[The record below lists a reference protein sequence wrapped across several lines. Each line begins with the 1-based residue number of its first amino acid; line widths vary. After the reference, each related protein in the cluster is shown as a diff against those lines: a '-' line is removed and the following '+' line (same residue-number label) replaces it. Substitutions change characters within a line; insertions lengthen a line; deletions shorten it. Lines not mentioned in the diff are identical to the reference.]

1 MKFFATT
8 IIAFFF
14 VTEAAAFQ
22 VPPIPPPGGS
32 ELWSGTS
39 IVTSTSTC
47 LECSG
52 WEFISICW
60 RGVFDFVEIGFTEV
74 ECGSNTDPQSWGYF
88 QLQDALNG
96 TTPLP
101 GGYVGLSAILEAI
114 GDGNIYGLSDLE
126 WGLLVSYA
134 SGSDLALACGYAED
148 EDSFP
153 AACND
158 VPLPLWLNLL
168 LLLSLIVFW
177 KKVYLSKT
185 ILLKP

>member
-1 MKFFATT
+1 MKIFATT

-14 VTEAAAFQ
+14 ISKAAAFQ
-22 VPPIPPPGGS
+22 VPPPPPPGGS

-39 IVTSTSTC
+39 VVTSTSIC
-47 LECSG
+47 LECDG

-60 RGVFDFVEIGFTEV
+60 RGVFDFVDIGFTEV

-96 TTPLP
+96 SAALP
-101 GGYVGLSAILEAI
+101 GGYIGLTAILEAI

-134 SGSDLALACGYAED
+134 SGSDLALACQYAED

-158 VPLPLWLNLL
+158 VPLPIWLNIM
-168 LLLSLIVFW
+168 LLLSLLFFW
-177 KKVYLSKT
+177 WKIYF
-185 ILLKP
+185 LKRI